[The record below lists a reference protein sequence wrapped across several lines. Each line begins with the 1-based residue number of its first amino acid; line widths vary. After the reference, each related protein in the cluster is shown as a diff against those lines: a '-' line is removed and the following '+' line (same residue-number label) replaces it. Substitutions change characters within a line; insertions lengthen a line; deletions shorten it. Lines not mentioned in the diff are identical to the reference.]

1 MQQQD
6 KKAAYL
12 RIIELTKVVV
22 ELREEALY
30 RNYGDVSDSSITD
43 LLSRVKEIDDK
54 IALVKHYNEAETQ
67 VLSDVVVSYQTVL
80 FNLANRTIGPV
91 IAHVRQIFPQLL
103 YPDDVVGAGVLRKHR
118 RGSDPKASAL
128 GLL

>member
-1 MQQQD
+1 VQQQD

>member
-6 KKAAYL
+6 KKAADL

-30 RNYGDVSDSSITD
+30 RNYGDVGDSFISD
-43 LLSRVKEIDDK
+43 LLSRVKKIDDK
-54 IALVKHYNEAETQ
+54 IALVKHYNEAEIQ

-91 IAHVRQIFPQLL
+91 IAHVRQIFPKLL
-103 YPDDVVGAGVLRKHR
+103 
-118 RGSDPKASAL
+118 
-128 GLL
+128 